1 MKRLVLKLACVVPT
15 VILMLLSGPL
25 VAQIKDITA
34 LKARIPSLRDSTERV
49 ALYARLG
56 MLYSNRS
63 LDSCYYFGA
72 RALDLAQRINDEAG
86 EAEALNVL
94 AFYYQEKTNPYL
106 AYKYI
111 NEALTIFERLK
122 NEPKVCE
129 VTMNIGVLLSL
140 EGKLDQSF
148 AQYRKAYVM
157 SQDLLQDSIK
167 PLVLLNL
174 AMAQS
179 FMPQPQDVN
188 ALIDEAEQLAKK
200 HANQRFLLLAKLTRN
215 VTRFRSGVPPNE
227 VIPVQHAVIRETK
240 EAGYEYFTALAYM
253 ELANMFLPTAIDSA
267 VHYFDLAIKLADRTG
282 YEGLHFQTMS
292 QAYQAL
298 TQVQPAP
305 PEANTYSRELL
316 ELSREKQLENQKT
329 GIDFLQLA
337 LKEQQVAADQ
347 ARLQSRRMSAILL
360 GVICLLAIGFS
371 LLVLRLYRNKRR
383 LARHQEEI
391 NSRLEEQYKQLEDNN
406 AFHEKLIS
414 IISHDLRQPLSSML
428 MLGEGGMVDRMNDS
442 QRQYVFDQIS
452 QNARTSLQAMDGVV
466 HWMKLNTVGLAYT
479 PSVVNLR
486 EIVSA
491 ALAYNRVVA
500 DRKGIVVM
508 DFIPPSIDVLA
519 QSEMLLFVNR
529 NILSNALRHTP
540 DGGRVV
546 ITAVAEEGRNDVL
559 IRIAD
564 SGSGIPEDILPHLFD
579 KERSDMASGGSGLAL
594 IICHEMVEKMNG
606 RIWAQNNPDGGAS
619 FCYSLPMATR
629 VDSDATHPRPPLAE
643 NHTQPID

>member
-1 MKRLVLKLACVVPT
+1 MLKLACVVPT
-15 VILMLLSGPL
+15 VILMLLSCPL
-25 VAQIKDITA
+25 FAQIKDITA

-49 ALYARLG
+49 AVYARLG

-72 RALDLAQRINDEAG
+72 RALNLAKRINDKTG

-94 AFYYQEKTNPYL
+94 AFYYQEKANPYL

-148 AQYRKAYVM
+148 AQYRKAYDM
-157 SQDLLQDSIK
+157 SQGLLQDSIK

-174 AMAQS
+174 AMAHA
-179 FMPQPQDVN
+179 FMPQPQDVT
-188 ALIDEAEQLAKK
+188 ALIDEAEQ
-200 HANQRFLLLAKLTRN
+200 
-215 VTRFRSGVPPNE
+215 S
-227 VIPVQHAVIRETK
+227 
-240 EAGYEYFTALAYM
+240 
-253 ELANMFLPTAIDSA
+253 
-267 VHYFDLAIKLADRTG
+267 ADR
-282 YEGLHFQTMS
+282 
-292 QAYQAL
+292 
-298 TQVQPAP
+298 
-305 PEANTYSRELL
+305 
-316 ELSREKQLENQKT
+316 
-329 GIDFLQLA
+329 
-337 LKEQQVAADQ
+337 
-347 ARLQSRRMSAILL
+347 ARLQSRRMFAILL

-383 LARHQEEI
+383 LAKHQEEI
-391 NSRLEEQYKQLEDNN
+391 NARLEEQYKQLEDNN

-428 MLGEGGMVDRMNDS
+428 MLGEGGMVDRMSDS

-479 PSVVNLR
+479 PSVVNLK
-486 EIVSA
+486 EIVLA
-491 ALAYNRVVA
+491 ALTYNRAVA

-564 SGSGIPEDILPHLFD
+564 SGSGIPADILPNLFD

-594 IICHEMVEKMNG
+594 IICHEMVKKMNG
-606 RIWAQNNPDGGAS
+606 SIWAQNNPDGGAS
-619 FCYSLPMATR
+619 FCYSLPIATR
-629 VDSDATHPRPPLAE
+629 ADNDATRPDPPLAE
-643 NHTQPID
+643 NYTQPID